1 MIRYYVMFV
10 SNGYLQLNLEKG
22 DVTEWT
28 DLDKAKA
35 KFHSLCEALWAEKS
49 VITGY
54 VVIMDNQF
62 DIVGDGINKYKEFIH
77 HDAQPAQQTENIGV

>member
-10 SNGYLQLNLEKG
+10 SNGDLQLG
-22 DVTEWT
+22 QGSVTEWT
-28 DLDKAKA
+28 ELDKAKA
-35 KFHSLCEALWAEKS
+35 KFHSLCNTMWSAKD

-62 DIVGDGINKYKEFIH
+62 DIVDGYKEFIKH
-77 HDAQPAQQTENIGV
+77 EQPTPEPEVSQPTEE

>member
-10 SNGYLQLNLEKG
+10 SNGNLQLNMEKQ

-35 KFHSLCEALWAEKS
+35 KFHSLCTTLWNAKD
-49 VITGY
+49 VITGC

-62 DIVGDGINKYKEFIH
+62 DIVEDYKEFIQH
-77 HDAQPAQQTENIGV
+77 PQES

>member
-10 SNGYLQLNLEKG
+10 SNGNLQLNMEKQ

-35 KFHSLCEALWAEKS
+35 KFHSLCTTLWNAKD
-49 VITGY
+49 VITGC

-62 DIVGDGINKYKEFIH
+62 DIVEGYKEFIQH
-77 HDAQPAQQTENIGV
+77 PQES

>member
-1 MIRYYVMFV
+1 MKYYVMFI
-10 SNGYLQLNLEKG
+10 SNGNLQLNLEKG

-35 KFHSLCEALWAEKS
+35 KYHKLCDTLWTEKT

-54 VVIMDNQF
+54 VAIIDNQF
-62 DIVGDGINKYKEFIH
+62 DIVEGYKEFIH
-77 HDAQPAQQTENIGV
+77 HDEQPEENIGV